1 MCTYRS
7 GGVGLRLTALMQ
19 LSLSKI
25 QTQRRLKQGIHKRFI
40 PTLVIEVYD
49 TCDYQKLER
58 STKDW
63 MIRTRILRL
72 SPRTLPVLQ
81 KLEACKG
88 IACGQFRI

>member
-7 GGVGLRLTALMQ
+7 GGVGLRLTTLIQ

-25 QTQRRLKQGIHKRFI
+25 QTQRPLKQGIHKRFI

-72 SPRTLPVLQ
+72 SP
-81 KLEACKG
+81 KHG
-88 IACGQFRI
+88 ITCGQFRI